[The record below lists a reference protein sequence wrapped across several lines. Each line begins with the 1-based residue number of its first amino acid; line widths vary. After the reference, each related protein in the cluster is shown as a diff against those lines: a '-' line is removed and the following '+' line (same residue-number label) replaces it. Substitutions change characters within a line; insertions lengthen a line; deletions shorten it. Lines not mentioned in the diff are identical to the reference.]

1 MIIRTNGWEIAKKLK
16 PEKIFLR
23 NFLGATTQ
31 CMADYMKPWLR
42 AKPNHLILH
51 AGTNDLNSNRS
62 SDEIAK
68 AIVDL
73 VSELKSA
80 KFSVSISSIVMRVI
94 ELNKKGSQDNHHLKE
109 MCNRKNFF
117 LIDHS
122 KKFKAIHLNSGRLHL
137 NRKGANILS
146 SSLKQHIL
154 EAFNSQL
161 LCNTLCFIFYES
173 DFEENES
180 SNLKQTKENCKDNLD
195 KLVFSHLSIN
205 SIRNKFYYLSE
216 HIRGNV
222 DILLVSKT
230 KIDDSFLQSQFNID
244 VFRAPYRLDRNCLVG
259 GLLLF
264 VRDFNVT
271 DDEHHMKSFCENYGL
286 RNLIRHSTCY
296 KNQSNSV
303 CIDLI
308 LTNLPRSFQSICVV
322 ETGLSDFHL
331 MNVTVMRKGF
341 KKYQP
346 KTISYRSSKKFSNEK
361 H

>member
-1 MIIRTNGWEIAKKLK
+1 M
-16 PEKIFLR
+16 
-23 NFLGATTQ
+23 
-31 CMADYMKPWLR
+31 
-42 AKPNHLILH
+42 
-51 AGTNDLNSNRS
+51 NSNRS

-80 KFSVSISSIVMRVI
+80 KFGVSISSIVMRVI
-94 ELNKKGSQDNHHLKE
+94 ELNKKGSQVNHHLKE
-109 MCNRKNFF
+109 MCNRKNVF

-122 KKFKAIHLNSGRLHL
+122 KKFKAIHLNSSRLHL

-161 LCNTLCFIFYES
+161 LCNTLCCNFYES

-180 SNLKQTKENCKDNLD
+180 SNLKQTKENCRNVLNSLRKDNLD
-195 KLVFSHLSIN
+195 KLIFSHLSIN

-244 VFRAPYRLDRNCLVG
+244 VFSAPYRLDRNCLVG

-271 DDEHHMKSFCENYGL
+271 DNEHHMKSFCENYGL

-296 KNQSNSV
+296 KNKSNPV

-308 LTNLPRSFQSICVV
+308 LTNEPRSFQSICVV

-331 MNVTVMRKGF
+331 MNLTVMRKGF
-341 KKYQP
+341 KKY
-346 KTISYRSSKKFSNEK
+346 
-361 H
+361 